1 MEGDRE
7 ISRIVI
13 QSRHFNPLPPH
24 GGRRPED
31 KFDFVV
37 GSHFNPLPPH
47 GGRQGFP
54 EIHLPLPA
62 YFNPLPPHGGRRPED
77 KFDFVVGS
85 HFNPLPPHGGR
96 QGFPEIHLPLPAYFN
111 PLPPHGGR
119 REHRLSDIEEALH
132 FNPLPPHG
140 GRREIPADW
149 NCHEIIS
156 IHSLRMEGD
165 LTQQQQNYVFANIS
179 IHSLR
184 MEGDSSFC
192 SSRNG
197 TFYISIHSLRM
208 EGDAQLETIAFERL
222 YFNPLP
228 PHGGRRKVSPG
239 SNGGKNFN
247 PLPPHGGRPI
257 LVLEIFP
264 DDLFQSTPSAWRET
278 LVRASFSQN
287 LEISIHSLRMEG
299 DCENKCRVETLSK
312 ISIHSLRM
320 EGDCFFSRNILS
332 GTSISIHSLRMEGDD
347 VFIPCHDRNF
357 ISIHSLRMEGDY
369 FSNAPCA
376 PPQAFQSTPSAW
388 RETFH
393 RSTNANKSGNF
404 NPLPPH
410 GGRQGHELDKEHL
423 AKISIHSLRMEG
435 DVPFT
440 TFVSGTKKFQSTPSA
455 WRETSS

>member
-13 QSRHFNPLPPH
+13 QSRH
-24 GGRRPED
+24 
-31 KFDFVV
+31 
-37 GSHFNPLPPH
+37 
-47 GGRQGFP
+47 
-54 EIHLPLPA
+54 
-62 YFNPLPPHGGRRPED
+62 FNPLPPHGGRRPED

-278 LVRASFSQN
+278 AKTNAGWKRCRKFQSTPSAWRETAFFPGTYFPELPFQSTPSAWRETTFLYPVTTGILFQSTPSAWRETISATPHVRRPRHFNPLPPHGGRHSTDPPTPIS

-299 DCENKCRVETLSK
+299 DKGTNSTKNTLPK
-312 ISIHSLRM
+312 
-320 EGDCFFSRNILS
+320 
-332 GTSISIHSLRMEGDD
+332 
-347 VFIPCHDRNF
+347 
-357 ISIHSLRMEGDY
+357 
-369 FSNAPCA
+369 
-376 PPQAFQSTPSAW
+376 FQSTPSAW
-388 RETFH
+388 RETFL
-393 RSTNANKSGNF
+393 SQLSFPAQKNF

-410 GGRQGHELDKEHL
+410 GGRRQAEFRSPPE
-423 AKISIHSLRMEG
+423 
-435 DVPFT
+435 F
-440 TFVSGTKKFQSTPSA
+440 
-455 WRETSS
+455 